1 MVPDVTGTEQHTGQ
15 MFVVDTC
22 SKNRICM
29 ATKRNIKHEGASK
42 WPIYIQITV
51 SLRLCRAL
59 LSTNGQ
65 GKPRR
70 PGGLESAQPLLQGE
84 SRESCKQF
92 QVLLGKLIR
101 CTECWK
107 TAGRITIRQTVMQ
120 STYSKYDSK
129 KETILQ
135 GRTKTYKLNI
145 QQRYIWVAD
154 QESCCRQSTKFTWC
168 RSTDKKMKS
177 VDVSQE
183 RGNKSGPKD
192 KAQRMGAPRPSLT

>member
-1 MVPDVTGTEQHTGQ
+1 MRIRVWSPVQVFPDVTGTEQHTGQ

-70 PGGLESAQPLLQGE
+70 PGGLESAQPLLQGGIKGE
-84 SRESCKQF
+84 LQTENGR
-92 QVLLGKLIR
+92 KLEQKIPR
-101 CTECWK
+101 K
-107 TAGRITIRQTVMQ
+107 VTV
-120 STYSKYDSK
+120 
-129 KETILQ
+129 
-135 GRTKTYKLNI
+135 
-145 QQRYIWVAD
+145 
-154 QESCCRQSTKFTWC
+154 
-168 RSTDKKMKS
+168 
-177 VDVSQE
+177 VS
-183 RGNKSGPKD
+183 
-192 KAQRMGAPRPSLT
+192 

>member
-1 MVPDVTGTEQHTGQ
+1 MLKKSRLRRAFLARLRARTDKQKSGGGADCPLYGHFAGLISDCVMRIRVWSPVQVVPDVTGTEQHTGQ

-70 PGGLESAQPLLQGE
+70 PGGLESA
-84 SRESCKQF
+84 
-92 QVLLGKLIR
+92 VNLGKLIHCALR
-101 CTECWK
+101 LSV
-107 TAGRITIRQTVMQ
+107 GRRRAELQSVKQSCRALTVG
-120 STYSKYDSK
+120 TTPK
-129 KETILQ
+129 K
-135 GRTKTYKLNI
+135 RPYYKAVQKHIN
-145 QQRYIWVAD
+145 
-154 QESCCRQSTKFTWC
+154 
-168 RSTDKKMKS
+168 
-177 VDVSQE
+177 
-183 RGNKSGPKD
+183 
-192 KAQRMGAPRPSLT
+192 

>member
-1 MVPDVTGTEQHTGQ
+1 MRIRVWSPVQVVPDVTGTEQHTGQ

-70 PGGLESAQPLLQGE
+70 PGGLESDSRCCRGVSGESLLEVLLQGHD
-84 SRESCKQF
+84 SSVFVSLNPLCF
-92 QVLLGKLIR
+92 VLCR
-101 CTECWK
+101 R
-107 TAGRITIRQTVMQ
+107 TAWLKIHQ
-120 STYSKYDSK
+120 SPADVAPTAS
-129 KETILQ
+129 LQ
-135 GRTKTYKLNI
+135 AAG
-145 QQRYIWVAD
+145 V
-154 QESCCRQSTKFTWC
+154 SVCVST
-168 RSTDKKMKS
+168 
-177 VDVSQE
+177 
-183 RGNKSGPKD
+183 
-192 KAQRMGAPRPSLT
+192 

>member
-1 MVPDVTGTEQHTGQ
+1 MKGHQSGPYV
-15 MFVVDTC
+15 
-22 SKNRICM
+22 
-29 ATKRNIKHEGASK
+29 
-42 WPIYIQITV
+42 QITV

-70 PGGLESAQPLLQGE
+70 PGGLENP
-84 SRESCKQF
+84 

-107 TAGRITIRQTVMQ
+107 TVGRITIRQTVMQ
-120 STYSKYDSK
+120 STYSVTSTR
-129 KETILQ
+129 ETTLQ
-135 GRTKTYKLNI
+135 GCTETHKLNI

-154 QESCCRQSTKFTWC
+154 QECCCHQSTKFTWC
-168 RSTDKKMKS
+168 RNAGKKMKS

-183 RGNKSGPKD
+183 GGTNQAKRIRHSDRVLP
-192 KAQRMGAPRPSLT
+192 ARL